1 MFKFSKATLAQTL
14 MAAAITVLPQQGAI
28 AAPGNLPAAP
38 LFLSTIVEPN
48 VFFTLDD
55 SGSMDWG
62 PMQSSTSGLA
72 TSSGLP
78 VIDSRLRAY
87 YTPSFTHLYPP
98 STGIYTLPPADGTH
112 AEWDRAWVA
121 RNHLANRNY
130 YNPSIKYSPWP
141 GTRADGTPMYKDA
154 DPTEALEHPDIPR
167 AAGGE
172 WVNLL
177 LDYTY
182 TEPTAGSGGVTKGV
196 ISTTHYIP
204 TYYKWSPTDGDGDGV
219 IEASDLVGAAVL
231 AARVEIPR
239 NASDPEM
246 INFANW
252 FQYYRSRMNATKSVI
267 GGTINTTDAS
277 RMGVRMYNT
286 GPMADLETMSD
297 TVLKRT
303 LLGSLYK
310 FVTPQMG
317 TPARTALEQTAGYF
331 ADKTSGAI
339 LSAAQGGECQQ
350 NFNVLMSDGFWNGTD
365 PTVGNTDTDGTGPFD
380 GNAAQSNDGGNYAD
394 GFSNTLADVAMDNY
408 ETDLRTDL
416 SNLVPTQT
424 GIDEADHQHL
434 VTYTIAFGLNGTLD
448 PSTDDP
454 LAAGFT
460 WPEPIGNTNTTV
472 DDMWHAAYNAR
483 GKYLSAQ
490 NPDELQ
496 KSLAGAINDIA
507 QRTGTAAA
515 VAINSAQLST
525 ESVVYL
531 AQFNSNRW
539 QGNLLAFPIV
549 NTDTG
554 ELAATPKWNAAALL
568 NARDFTLKPRTVVT
582 YNDALAAPEGVAFQW
597 ADISPSMKDD
607 LKTNATGA
615 TEADAA
621 GVARLDYLRGDR
633 SNEGAGR
640 FFRQRISMLADI
652 VNSGPVFVGAPSLN
666 WPDTAPFP
674 EDGQAYSE
682 FKNGLAANR
691 KKMVYVGANDA
702 MLHAFD
708 DDTGEEVFTYVPS
721 IISSSAIGEGLHYLT
736 ESNYGHQF
744 YVDLT
749 PTLSDAYISSG
760 SSKEWHT
767 ILVGGLR
774 GGGRGLFALNVTDP
788 DLFQEANAD
797 KLVMWEFDSDD
808 DADLGFTYSRPF
820 IAYTNAGTWVAIFGN
835 GYNDLGSGEASL
847 FIVDIE
853 KGVDGLWQAGDYVKI
868 STGAGDTANRN
879 GLATPALADVDGN
892 GTVDRVYAGD
902 LEGNMWAFDLEST
915 NQSQWG
921 VAYNSGSTPIPL
933 FTTPPGQP
941 ISAKPVLAKH
951 PTQPDSSSP
960 SNAPNI
966 MVYFGTGQYLVD
978 ADKSSTSVQSFYGV
992 WDQGDSALV
1001 NTDLIEQTF
1010 DTSFSVKVLTRN
1022 PVDYSIDHGWYFNL
1036 PETGERAVTSPIARA
1051 DTVFFNSFV
1060 PVDDPCSVGG
1070 FGFKFAV
1077 DMATGGSPLDPSF
1090 DANKDG
1096 VIDDSDMVS
1105 NGVESSTLVAV
1116 RQEGFLPEPV
1126 FIEDL
1131 AFTAETATKVKAL
1144 KDIPVGRFSWQELI
1158 Q

>member
-1 MFKFSKATLAQTL
+1 
-14 MAAAITVLPQQGAI
+14 
-28 AAPGNLPAAP
+28 
-38 LFLSTIVEPN
+38 
-48 VFFTLDD
+48 
-55 SGSMDWG
+55 
-62 PMQSSTSGLA
+62 
-72 TSSGLP
+72 
-78 VIDSRLRAY
+78 
-87 YTPSFTHLYPP
+87 
-98 STGIYTLPPADGTH
+98 
-112 AEWDRAWVA
+112 
-121 RNHLANRNY
+121 
-130 YNPSIKYSPWP
+130 
-141 GTRADGTPMYKDA
+141 
-154 DPTEALEHPDIPR
+154 
-167 AAGGE
+167 
-172 WVNLL
+172 
-177 LDYTY
+177 
-182 TEPTAGSGGVTKGV
+182 
-196 ISTTHYIP
+196 
-204 TYYKWSPTDGDGDGV
+204 
-219 IEASDLVGAAVL
+219 
-231 AARVEIPR
+231 
-239 NASDPEM
+239 
-246 INFANW
+246 
-252 FQYYRSRMNATKSVI
+252 
-267 GGTINTTDAS
+267 
-277 RMGVRMYNT
+277 
-286 GPMADLETMSD
+286 
-297 TVLKRT
+297 
-303 LLGSLYK
+303 
-310 FVTPQMG
+310 
-317 TPARTALEQTAGYF
+317 
-331 ADKTSGAI
+331 
-339 LSAAQGGECQQ
+339 
-350 NFNVLMSDGFWNGTD
+350 
-365 PTVGNTDTDGTGPFD
+365 
-380 GNAAQSNDGGNYAD
+380 
-394 GFSNTLADVAMDNY
+394 
-408 ETDLRTDL
+408 
-416 SNLVPTQT
+416 
-424 GIDEADHQHL
+424 
-434 VTYTIAFGLNGTLD
+434 
-448 PSTDDP
+448 
-454 LAAGFT
+454 
-460 WPEPIGNTNTTV
+460 
-472 DDMWHAAYNAR
+472 
-483 GKYLSAQ
+483 
-490 NPDELQ
+490 
-496 KSLAGAINDIA
+496 
-507 QRTGTAAA
+507 
-515 VAINSAQLST
+515 
-525 ESVVYL
+525 
-531 AQFNSNRW
+531 
-539 QGNLLAFPIV
+539 
-549 NTDTG
+549 
-554 ELAATPKWNAAALL
+554 
-568 NARDFTLKPRTVVT
+568 LKPRTVVT

-808 DADLGFTYSRPF
+808 DSDLGFTYSRPF

-853 KGVDGLWQAGDYVKI
+853 KGVDGIWQPGDYVKI
-868 STGAGDTANRN
+868 STGAGDPANRN

-915 NQSQWG
+915 NQTQWG
-921 VAYNSGSTPIPL
+921 VAYTSGSTPIPL

-1105 NGVESSTLVAV
+1105 NGIESSTLVAV